1 MNDPSRNLSLRRWA
15 CIHVL
20 RAMMVLPLGLGAC
33 ASVGPDYTQPE
44 LAPPNAW
51 HTSLDDGLQPAA
63 VAPETLARWWTTLN
77 DPLLADI
84 MERAVQGNLDL
95 QTAQAR
101 VREARARRGISRADY
116 LPVVDAN
123 GSHTKSRASESTIF
137 PMQERDRELY
147 SATLDAGWEID
158 VFGGVRRSVEAA
170 DADLAASQEDLNS
183 VLVSLLAETALNY
196 VDVRTL
202 QSRVAVAETNVNVL
216 AETHQ
221 LTQSR
226 FKAGLTDELAVQGAQ
241 YILDGT
247 RSQIPVLKTRLEAAM
262 NRVAVL
268 LGGYP
273 GALHAELMPKAP
285 VPVPPKNVAVGVPA
299 ETLRN
304 RPDVRRAERQL
315 AAQTARIGVAKA
327 DLYPRFSLVG
337 TIGYESLDSDK
348 LFESDS
354 LGWAYGPNIR
364 WGIFRGGAVL
374 RNIDVQEAR
383 QEQALGQYQA
393 TVLGALEEAESAMAA
408 YVGEQQRRDSLV
420 TATRAASQAFFLA
433 RNQYEAG
440 LVDFSVVLIA
450 QQAMLSYEDQLA
462 QSEGTVTT
470 NLVRLYKSLGGGWSV
485 QSGAASRAGAT
496 IVGKKQDASK

>member
-1 MNDPSRNLSLRRWA
+1 MNDPGRKKLSFRRSA
-15 CIHVL
+15 CIHAL
-20 RAMMVLPLGLGAC
+20 RSMMVLTLGLNAC
-33 ASVGPDYTQPE
+33 ASVGPDYVKPE
-44 LAPPNAW
+44 LTPPDAW
-51 HTSLDDGLQPAA
+51 HSTLDDGLQPAA
-63 VAPETLARWWTTLN
+63 VAPEMLARWWTTLN
-77 DPLLADI
+77 DPLLTDI
-84 MERAVQGNLDL
+84 MERAVRGNLDL

-101 VREARARRGISRADY
+101 VREARARRGISQAAY
-116 LPVVDAN
+116 FPAVDAN
-123 GSHTKSRASESTIF
+123 GSYTKTRASESTTPF
-137 PMQERDRELY
+137 GDRDSELY

-158 VFGGVRRSVEAA
+158 IFGGVRRSVEAA
-170 DADLAASQEDLNS
+170 DADLAASQEDLNG

-202 QSRVAVAETNVNVL
+202 QSRIEVAEANVKVL
-216 AETHQ
+216 DETYQ

-226 FKAGLTDELAVQGAQ
+226 FKAGLTDELAVQGAL
-241 YILDGT
+241 YLLDGT

-273 GALHAELMPKAP
+273 GAMHAELMTKAP

-299 ETLRN
+299 ETLRS

-327 DLYPRFSLVG
+327 DLYPRFSLIG
-337 TIGYESLDSDK
+337 TIGYQSLESDT
-348 LFESDS
+348 LFEGDS
-354 LGWAYGPNIR
+354 LGWVWGPNVS
-364 WGIFRGGAVL
+364 WGIFKGGAVL

-383 QEQALGQYQA
+383 QEQALKQYQA
-393 TVLGALEEAESAMAA
+393 TVLGALEESESALAS

-420 TATRAASQAFFLA
+420 TATRAASQAFLLA

-470 NLVRLYKSLGGGWSV
+470 NLVRLYKSLGGGWTAQGSAV
-485 QSGAASRAGAT
+485 SNVGVKT
-496 IVGKKQDASK
+496 VGKK